1 MAVEAVNL
9 RPLQVQ
15 AIAALRAHVAAG
27 KRRVLLC
34 APTGFGKTIVIVA
47 ITRGHLDIAP
57 LHRVLV
63 VVHRRE
69 LVRQTVD
76 RLKASGLTDV
86 DVNETSTAR
95 VVVAS
100 LQTLIARGTRPAASL
115 VIWDEA
121 HHCPAVSFRT
131 IHGHYAEAIHIGATA
146 TPARADGK
154 PIGDMFEAM
163 VEGATVRQLTDAGLL
178 VPSEVLVYTNEPTA
192 KLAMHPVAAYQQ
204 HTPGRAAVLFCASV
218 AHARQLAEEFNA
230 EGIRAACVDG
240 KTSAKTRDAALVAF
254 DRGALDV
261 ITNCFVLTEGWSC
274 DRADV
279 CILARAPEHVGTY
292 LQMVGRVL
300 RTQDGKRIATVLDL
314 RGSTLVLGLPD
325 ESRAW
330 ALEGPACTRVEA
342 LTALR
347 RCRECLAVFRMRARC
362 PRCGA
367 VSAVQDRIPQ
377 ALSRAVR
384 LERLNDV
391 PQVERDRR
399 AVFALA
405 SRLRRSPKYAGAD
418 EARVMR
424 VAVFLFEKSRKRR
437 VAA

>member
-1 MAVEAVNL
+1 MTFTL
-9 RPLQVQ
+9 RPFQVQ
-15 AIAALRAHVAAG
+15 AIADLRALVAAG
-27 KRRVLLC
+27 RKRVLLC

-57 LHRVLV
+57 AHRVLV

-69 LVRQTVD
+69 LVKQTVE

-86 DVNETSTAR
+86 DVNESTTAR

-100 LQTLIARGTRPAASL
+100 LQTLIARGTRPQASL

-121 HHCPAVSFRT
+121 HHCPAISFRAV
-131 IHGHYAEAIHIGATA
+131 HDAYPEAIHIGATA

-154 PIGDMFEAM
+154 PLGDMFEAM
-163 VEGATVRQLTDAGLL
+163 VVGATVRQLTDAGLL
-178 VPSEVLVYTNEPTA
+178 VPSEVLAYASEPTT
-192 KLAMHPVAAYQQ
+192 KLAMHPVEAYQK
-204 HTPGRAAVLFCASV
+204 HTPGRAAVVFCASV
-218 AHARQLAEEFNA
+218 AHARVLASEFLA
-230 EGIRAACVDG
+230 AGIKAACVDG
-240 KTSAKTRDAALVAF
+240 KTSARTRDATLAAF
-254 DRGALDV
+254 DAGELDV

-279 CILARAPEHVGTY
+279 CILARSPEHVGTY

-300 RTQDGKRIATVLDL
+300 RTMAGKRIATVIDL
-314 RGSTLVLGLPD
+314 RGCALMLGLPD
-325 ESRAW
+325 EERRW
-330 ALEGPACTRVEA
+330 ALEGPACVRVETM
-342 LTALR
+342 TALR
-347 RCRECLAVFRMRARC
+347 RCRECLAVFRVRARC

-367 VSAVQDRIPQ
+367 VATVQDRIPR
-377 ALSRAVR
+377 ALTRAEK

-391 PQVERDRR
+391 PQAERDRR

-405 SRLRRSPKYAGAD
+405 ARLRRSPKYAGASD
-418 EARVMR
+418 DRVMK
-424 VAVFLFEKSRKRR
+424 VAVFLFEKQRRRR